1 MLHEALRAASV
12 PPFHAM
18 EMSRRAADR
27 AAAGHRVL
35 HLEIGQPSSPATA
48 ASREAVTRHL
58 AFGDP
63 MGYTTAAGLQPL
75 RERIAQHYTD
85 WYDTTMDL
93 AAVSVVAGASAA
105 FTLAFLAAFDAGDR
119 VGILEPGYPCYRNT
133 LLALGVQ
140 PVAVPVG
147 PEARWAP
154 TEAGL
159 DEAFRTAG
167 GLAGLIIASPS
178 NPTGTVLAEDTLRM
192 IVAWCARHDVQLIAD
207 EIYHGVVYTEPAT
220 SVASLTHVAVVINS
234 FSKYFSMTGWRLGWI
249 ITPPHLRGA
258 VERLQQNMYIC
269 APHIAQIAGL
279 AAFDAQPELDAHVH
293 RYAANRRLLV
303 DGLATAGI
311 DRIADADGAF
321 YVYADVGHLLGAGH
335 SPAGNT
341 LELCNRW
348 LDELDLAT
356 TPGIDFDLV
365 RGGRF
370 VRFSYAGATEEIDIA
385 VDRLQHWQP

>member
-1 MLHEALRAASV
+1 
-12 PPFHAM
+12 M
-18 EMSRRAADR
+18 EMSRRAAER
-27 AAAGHRVL
+27 TAGGHRVL
-35 HLEIGQPSSPATA
+35 HLELGQPSSPAS
-48 ASREAVTRHL
+48 ASSRDAVSRHL
-58 AFGDP
+58 AAGDP

-85 WYDTTMDL
+85 WYDTTVDV
-93 AAVSVVAGASAA
+93 AAVSVVGGASAA
-105 FTLAFLAAFDAGDR
+105 FSLAFLSAFD

-140 PVAVPVG
+140 PVAIPVG

-159 DEAFRTAG
+159 DEAWGTAG

-178 NPTGTVLAEDTLRM
+178 NPTGTVLSEDTLRM

-220 SVASLTHVAVVINS
+220 SVASLTGDAVVINS

-249 ITPPHLRGA
+249 ITPPHLREA
-258 VERLQQNMYIC
+258 LERLQQNMYIC
-269 APHIAQIAGL
+269 APHISQIAGL
-279 AAFDAQPELDAHVH
+279 AAFAAHPELQGHVQ
-293 RYAANRRLLV
+293 RYADNRQLLV

-311 DRIADADGAF
+311 DRIAEADGAF
-321 YVYADVGHLLGAGH
+321 YVYADVSHLLNAGR
-335 SPAGNT
+335 SPVSDTTA
-341 LELCNRW
+341 LCVRW
-348 LDELDLAT
+348 LEELDLAT

-365 RGGRF
+365 RGSRF
-370 VRFSYAGATEEIDIA
+370 VRFSYAGALEEIDIA
-385 VDRLQHWQP
+385 IDRLQHWQP

>member
-1 MLHEALRAASV
+1 M
-12 PPFHAM
+12 
-18 EMSRRAADR
+18 
-27 AAAGHRVL
+27 
-35 HLEIGQPSSPATA
+35 
-48 ASREAVTRHL
+48 TRHL

-154 TEAGL
+154 TEGGL

>member
-1 MLHEALRAASV
+1 M
-12 PPFHAM
+12 
-18 EMSRRAADR
+18 
-27 AAAGHRVL
+27 
-35 HLEIGQPSSPATA
+35 
-48 ASREAVTRHL
+48 TRHL